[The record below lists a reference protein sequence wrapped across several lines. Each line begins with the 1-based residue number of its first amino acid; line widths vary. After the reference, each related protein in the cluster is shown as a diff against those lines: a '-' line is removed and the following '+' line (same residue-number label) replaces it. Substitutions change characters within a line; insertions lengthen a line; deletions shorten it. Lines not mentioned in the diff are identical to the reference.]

1 MPSVYITAKIPKVAE
16 SLLRARGFAV
26 EINNSSKNLT
36 KDELKEAFSKH
47 DAVLTLMTDKIDTDV
62 LKHASKKLKI
72 IANYAIGFDNID
84 ILEAR
89 RRGITVTNTPGVA
102 SESAAEHI
110 LEARRRGITVTNT
123 PGVASESAA
132 EHTFLLILAC
142 AKKLIEADKF
152 VRLGKFQ
159 RWDPLAFL
167 SMQIFGKTIGIV
179 GLGKIGTFVGQIAHS
194 GFRMKILY
202 SDISRSEDFEILTEA
217 KFVPLQ
223 ELLKEADIVTLH
235 CPLTVKTYHL
245 IGKEEFRQMK
255 NTAILVN
262 TSRGPVVDEEALI
275 SALREDE
282 IAACGLDVY
291 EHEPHVSENL
301 RVLPNVVLTPH
312 SASATVETREAM
324 ARIAAE
330 NIIDVFEG
338 KEPFGLVKSHPLP
351 HH

>member
-1 MPSVYITAKIPKVAE
+1 MSSVYITAKIPKIAE

-36 KDELKEAFSKH
+36 KDELKEVFSKH
-47 DAVLTLMTDKIDTDV
+47 DAVLTLMTDKIDADL

-84 ILEAR
+84 
-89 RRGITVTNTPGVA
+89 V
-102 SESAAEHI
+102 

-202 SDISRSEDFEILTEA
+202 SDISRSEDFELLTEA
-217 KFVPLQ
+217 KFTSLE

-235 CPLTVKTYHL
+235 CLLTPKTRHL
-245 IGKEEFRQMK
+245 ISKEQFLQMK
-255 NTAILVN
+255 NT
-262 TSRGPVVDEEALI
+262 
-275 SALREDE
+275 
-282 IAACGLDVY
+282 
-291 EHEPHVSENL
+291 
-301 RVLPNVVLTPH
+301 
-312 SASATVETREAM
+312 
-324 ARIAAE
+324 
-330 NIIDVFEG
+330 
-338 KEPFGLVKSHPLP
+338 
-351 HH
+351 